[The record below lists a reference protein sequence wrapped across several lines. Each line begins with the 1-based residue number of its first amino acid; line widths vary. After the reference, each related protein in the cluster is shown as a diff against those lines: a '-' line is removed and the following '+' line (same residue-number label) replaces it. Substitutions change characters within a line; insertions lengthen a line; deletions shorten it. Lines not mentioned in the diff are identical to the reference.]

1 MIGEGQ
7 RGEEA
12 EGRDWGRTEGRGGRR
27 EGLGKDR
34 GERRQKGVIGE
45 GQRGEEA
52 EGSDWGRTEGRE
64 GMEIRSILPTKIL

>member
-7 RGEEA
+7 RGE
-12 EGRDWGRTEGRGGRR
+12 
-27 EGLGKDR
+27 
-34 GERRQKGVIGE
+34 RQKGVIGE

-52 EGSDWGRTEGRE
+52 EGSDWGRTEGRGRE